1 MKWFVAICCVKH
13 WKGAVKWLKW
23 AHSCKHAPIK
33 AWSHVINMNSPH
45 TVHACV
51 SIFLSIHQANCGQ
64 PQTALGCQ
72 LRRFSSRATRHPLLP
87 NLSLFAVFSDLSIS
101 PFIFLQSSPHS
112 STSQLYIAWFLC
124 PLISLHAFV
133 LLFLCLPRLV
143 SQSVPGGTVKT
154 WMHLDIAGATFPAAC
169 VLHSALWHQT
179 GHDPWPSTYDK
190 WGCLSHARWCRWRWY
205 WGDVGHSGI

>member
-1 MKWFVAICCVKH
+1 MHASVSSCLFIRLIVDSLKQRS
-13 WKGAVKWLKW
+13 AVSWGVSL
-23 AHSCKHAPIK
+23 HAP
-33 AWSHVINMNSPH
+33 P
-45 TVHACV
+45 
-51 SIFLSIHQANCGQ
+51 
-64 PQTALGCQ
+64 
-72 LRRFSSRATRHPLLP
+72 ATPPLP

-124 PLISLHAFV
+124 PLISLHACV

-154 WMHLDIAGATFPAAC
+154 WMLLDIAGATFPAAC

-205 WGDVGHSGI
+205 WGDVGHSGISTAWHFVLTMES